1 MRKVVSVSLGPRSR
15 DFEFRARLWDEDFH
29 IRRVG
34 TDGDAAQARRLVAE
48 HDGQVDCIAL
58 AGMAVEFQV
67 GDRIWR
73 HQETLRIAQAA
84 RSTPVVSGRRL
95 KRIVDRWAIRELA
108 AREGDIFADANVLFL
123 SGIANYDAVSV
134 VGEFTENL
142 SFADPILHFGTPKVL
157 HDVRTLHRYARM
169 AMPLLTRR
177 PYVSFFPRGRTGE
190 GIQQKLLKRFCDQ
203 ADVVIGDLRL
213 VRHYAPRDLTNK
225 VVVTDDADDEAI
237 EDFRARGVAVLCT
250 TTPKVFAEHPIDLQI
265 LHAMAIAHLAKP
277 LQTINDG
284 DYLELLRQMEARPR
298 LIHPQGE
305 RRRPRK
311 FAFLYAPPSRRDL
324 FRDPRLRWLRTAPEH
339 VQIKVERAA
348 TRLPVMAYSPVRGI
362 RSPTGAE
369 AEGWILYLPATA
381 EQIAARGPAWAE
393 RRLVEATRIATRLGA
408 QVLGVGGFA
417 RTMTE
422 ATQKVA
428 ARSEIPI
435 TSGAA
440 CLVSTDMWAA
450 KQAVLAM
457 GVEQDAVG
465 RVMGTALV
473 VGAGDPEGSV
483 AAELLALVF
492 DRMVIVDREP
502 DRLLELVSRIGRESL
517 HCTVEVATE
526 PGPHLAEALLVVTG
540 LAPGWRGAV
549 PVEALAPGAVV
560 SDCARP
566 SEFGIPAADARP
578 DVLFVLAGE
587 LELPG
592 PADLGADLGPPPKVA
607 FAAMAEVVILAL
619 EERFE
624 CFSLGADVDLA
635 RVKEIYKLGVKHGL
649 QLASLRGPRGPLRT
663 TEINLIRERAA
674 AARRAAERPPPQ
686 ET

>member
-1 MRKVVSVSLGPRSR
+1 MRKIVSVSLGPRSR
-15 DFEFRARLWDEDFH
+15 DFEFRARLWGEDFH

-34 TDGDAAQARRLVAE
+34 TDGSTSMARKLVSE

-58 AGMAVEFQV
+58 GGMAVEFRV
-67 GDRIWR
+67 GKRTWR
-73 HQETLRIAQAA
+73 HQETLRIARAA
-84 RSTPVVSGRRL
+84 RSTPIVSGRSL
-95 KRIVDRWAIRELA
+95 KQIVDRWAIREIA
-108 AREGDIFADANVLFL
+108 QRQPGIFADANVLFL

-134 VGEFTENL
+134 VGEFTGNL
-142 SFADPILHFGTPKVL
+142 SFADPILHFGAPKVL
-157 HDVRTLHRYARM
+157 HHVRNLHGYARM

-177 PYVSFFPRGRTGE
+177 PYVSFFPRGKTGE
-190 GIQQKLLKRFCDQ
+190 GIQQRLLKRFCDQ
-203 ADVVIGDLRL
+203 ADVVVGDLRM

-225 VVVTDDADDEAI
+225 IVVTDDADDDAI
-237 EDFRARGVAVLCT
+237 EDFRSRGVAVLCT

-277 LQTINDG
+277 PGTINDS
-284 DYLELLRQMEARPR
+284 DYLELLRQIEARPR

-311 FAFLYAPPSRRDL
+311 FAYLHAPPGRRDL
-324 FRDPRLRWLRTAPEH
+324 FRDPRLRWLRTMPDG
-339 VQIKVERAA
+339 VQGKVERAA
-348 TRLPVMAYSPVRGI
+348 ARLPVIAYTPVRGI

-369 AEGWILYLPATA
+369 AEGWVLYLPATA
-381 EQIAARGPAWAE
+381 EQISARGPAFAE
-393 RRLVEATRIATRLGA
+393 RRLTEAARMASRLGA

-417 RTMTE
+417 RTLTE
-422 ATQKVA
+422 ATPKVA

-440 CLVSTDMWAA
+440 CLVSTNMWAA
-450 KQAVLAM
+450 KQAVMEM
-457 GVEQDAVG
+457 GVEQDEVG
-465 RVMGTALV
+465 RVNGTALV
-473 VGAGDPEGSV
+473 VGAGDPEGAV
-483 AAELLALVF
+483 AAELIALVF
-492 DRMVIVDREP
+492 NRMVIVDREP
-502 DRLLELVSRIGRESL
+502 DRLLELVSRIGRVSP
-517 HCTVEVATE
+517 HCQVEVATTVD
-526 PGPHLAEALLVVTG
+526 PHLGDALLVVTG

-549 PVEALAPGAVV
+549 RIEDLAPGAVV
-560 SDCARP
+560 SDCHRP
-566 SEFGIPAADARP
+566 SEFGVAHADARP

-635 RVKEIYKLGVKHGL
+635 QVKEIHKVGLRHGL

-674 AARRAAERPPPQ
+674 DARRAAERPPPQ

>member
-1 MRKVVSVSLGPRSR
+1 MRKIVSVSLGPRSR

-29 IRRVG
+29 VRRVG
-34 TDGDAAQARRLVAE
+34 TDGDVQAARKLVRE
-48 HDGQVDCIAL
+48 HDGQVDGIAL
-58 AGMAVEFQV
+58 GGMAVAFRV
-67 GDRIWR
+67 GDRTWR
-73 HQETLRIAQAA
+73 HQETLRIARAA
-84 RSTPVVSGRRL
+84 RSTPVVSGRGL
-95 KRIVDRWAIRELA
+95 KAIVDRWSIREI
-108 AREGDIFADANVLFL
+108 ARRQPDIFKDANVVFL
-123 SGIANYDAVSV
+123 SGIANWDAVSV
-134 VGEFTENL
+134 ISEFTGNL

-157 HDVRTLHRYARM
+157 RDVPSLLRYARL

-190 GIQQKLLKRFCDQ
+190 GIQQRLLRRFCDQ
-203 ADVVIGDLRL
+203 ADVVVGDLRL

-225 VVVTDDADDEAI
+225 VVVTDDADDAAI

-265 LHAMAIAHLAKP
+265 LHAMAIAHLQKP
-277 LQTINDG
+277 PKDIEDG
-284 DYLELLRQMEARPR
+284 DYLELLRQLEARPR

-311 FAFLYAPPSRRDL
+311 FAYLYSPPGRRDL
-324 FRDPRLRWLRTAPEH
+324 FRDPRLRWLRTMPEE
-339 VQIKVERAA
+339 VQVKVERAA
-348 TRLPVMAYSPVRGI
+348 TRLPVIAWSPVRGI

-393 RRLVEATRIATRLGA
+393 RRLVEAARLASRLGA

-422 ATQKVA
+422 ATRRVA

-435 TSGAA
+435 TSGASY
-440 CLVSTDMWAA
+440 LVSADMWAA

-457 GVEQDAVG
+457 GVEQDDVG
-465 RVMGTALV
+465 RVKGTAV
-473 VGAGDPEGSV
+473 IVGAGDPQGSV
-483 AAELLALVF
+483 AAELVALVF
-492 DRMVIVDREP
+492 NRMVIVDREP
-502 DRLLELVSRIGRESL
+502 DRLLELVSRIKRQSP
-517 HCTVEVATE
+517 HCTVEVATS
-526 PGPHLAEALLVVTG
+526 PDAHLPDALLVVTG

-549 PVEALAPGAVV
+549 PLDRLAPGAVV
-560 SDCARP
+560 SDCHRP
-566 SEFGIPAADARP
+566 SEFRLWHADQRP

-587 LELPG
+587 VELPG
-592 PADLGADLGPPPKVA
+592 PADLGSDLGPPPKVA
-607 FAAMAEVVILAL
+607 FASMAEVVILAL

-624 CFSLGADVDLA
+624 CFSLGADVSLDQ
-635 RVKEIYKLGVKHGL
+635 VKEIYRGGLRHGL

-674 AARRAAERPPPQ
+674 EARRAAQRPPPT
-686 ET
+686 EA